1 MKTNTGIIF
10 GGYATSAWRKDG
22 PITDYNSFVFSL
34 EPQKKYNVTSPSSA
48 LYGYHYNDIIFQFG
62 CYEFRIASNCTK
74 NNNNYVST
82 YCYESGLKNII
93 KGDGKFIVS
102 RMEIFKLN
110 Y

>member
-1 MKTNTGIIF
+1 M
-10 GGYATSAWRKDG
+10 
-22 PITDYNSFVFSL
+22 
-34 EPQKKYNVTSPSSA
+34 
-48 LYGYHYNDIIFQFG
+48 FQFG
-62 CYEFRIASNCTK
+62 CCYFRIAPGCTS

-82 YCYESGLKNII
+82 SDYESGLKNII